1 MPADVGEAGTIS
13 DLVEDD
19 PTIRQNY
26 VDALTRAGFDTSG
39 QSVVFDGGW
48 NLPLW
53 AGQRQGFFESNDYAG
68 PGTGQVKVVVKDGDT
83 GRAIGTSLDK
93 KIAAIRAQLD
103 EAKALR
109 EEAEALKA
117 EYEAK
122 AKAADADAA
131 NIVDRAHA
139 EAQGI
144 IAKAGTDAEAL
155 VARRQAMAEA
165 KIAAEERAAIDELR
179 ATTARAAS
187 AAAAKLIA
195 ERNDASSDA
204 KLVDQAIAGL

>member
-1 MPADVGEAGTIS
+1 MVEPVIVNETHSGAEVPGT
-13 DLVEDD
+13 EHGAAD
-19 PTIRQNY
+19 PT
-26 VDALTRAGFDTSG
+26 ALGFDASML
-39 QSVVFDGGW
+39 VA
-48 NLPLW
+48 L
-53 AGQRQGFFESNDYAG
+53 AM
-68 PGTGQVKVVVKDGDT
+68 VVVLIILAWKKVPA
-83 GRAIGTSLDK
+83 AIGKSLDT

-109 EEAEALKA
+109 AEAEALKA

-131 NIVDRAHA
+131 AMVERAHA

-155 VARRQAMAEA
+155 IVRRQAMAEA
-165 KIAAEERAAIDELR
+165 KIAAEERSAIDALR
-179 ATTARAAS
+179 ATTALAAT
-187 AAAAKLIA
+187 AAAAKLIS
-195 ERNDASSDA
+195 ERNDAANDS

>member
-1 MPADVGEAGTIS
+1 MAEPTTHSEVPAEHAAPSAFGFLEAPA
-13 DLVEDD
+13 V
-19 PTIRQNY
+19 
-26 VDALTRAGFDTSG
+26 VALAMLIVLIILF
-39 QSVVFDGGW
+39 W
-48 NLPLW
+48 K
-53 AGQRQGFFESNDYAG
+53 
-68 PGTGQVKVVVKDGDT
+68 KVPA
-83 GRAIGTSLDK
+83 AIGRSLDT
-93 KIAAIRAQLD
+93 KIATIRAQLD

-117 EYEAK
+117 EYEAR
-122 AKAADADAA
+122 AKAADAEAA
-131 NIVDRAHA
+131 AMVERAHA

-179 ATTARAAS
+179 ATTARAA
-187 AAAAKLIA
+187 AAAATKLIA
-195 ERNDASSDA
+195 ERNDAQSDA

>member
-1 MPADVGEAGTIS
+1 MVEPTVVTETHSGAEVPGT
-13 DLVEDD
+13 EHGTAD
-19 PTIRQNY
+19 PTALY
-26 VDALTRAGFDTSG
+26 MDATMWVA
-39 QSVVFDGGW
+39 
-48 NLPLW
+48 LPMIFVLMIL
-53 AGQRQGFFESNDYAG
+53 AYK
-68 PGTGQVKVVVKDGDT
+68 KVPAALGK
-83 GRAIGTSLDK
+83 SLDT

-109 EEAEALKA
+109 AEAEALKA

-122 AKAADADAA
+122 AKAADADSAA
-131 NIVDRAHA
+131 MVERAHA

-165 KIAAEERAAIDELR
+165 KIAAEERGAISALR
-179 ATTARAAS
+179 AATAQAAS
-187 AAAAKLIA
+187 TAAAKLIS
-195 ERNDASSDA
+195 ERNDAANDS